1 MHDPF
6 TGLPSDHAVASATP
20 RRRAKRFLAGLGL
33 IVLLGAAAYVSTLPL
48 GGARAA
54 SPAPGEDIGAIS
66 GAVEGLGIGQS
77 APDFVGADGTEP
89 LLADLDG
96 RPIRL
101 DDYAGKPL
109 WIVFWATWCT
119 PCQQEATDIR
129 DAYHAHRDDGL
140 GVLAIDIQEPAAA
153 VRAYVIAHDLDYP
166 IGLDPTAAVKDLY
179 GGSGLPFHVFL
190 DGNGVIR
197 DRYIGQMTATL
208 MEQHLRAIIGS

>member
-1 MHDPF
+1 M
-6 TGLPSDHAVASATP
+6 ASATP
-20 RRRAKRFLAGLGL
+20 RRRAKRFLAGPGL

-48 GGARAA
+48 GSARTA
-54 SPAPGEDIGAIS
+54 SPRPSEDLGAIS

-129 DAYHAHRDDGL
+129 AAYHAHRDEGL

-153 VRAYVIAHDLDYP
+153 VRAYVLSHDLDYP
-166 IGLDPTAAVKDLY
+166 IGLDPTAAVKVRY
-179 GGSGLPFHVFL
+179 GAWGLPFHFFL

-197 DRYIGQMTATL
+197 DRYIGQMTAVL
-208 MEQHLRAIIGS
+208 MQQHLQAIIGS